1 MTNDL
6 IAVGIGIAG
15 IAAGYLIATYLN
27 KIISG
32 AKIRQ
37 SEQRVQEILDSAK
50 TQAESIK
57 KEAALYARN
66 NLLELRA
73 DFEKETKD
81 RRQEL
86 VVLEKRLLQ
95 KEEYLEKKEDI
106 INKKEADIIRR
117 ERNISITERNLSTK
131 EEEYKKKFNEISLE
145 LQRISGLTT
154 DQAKQML
161 IESVQEQAKHDIGK
175 MLKQLEEEAHQ
186 TAENK
191 AKEIISVAVQR
202 YSGEYAQEHTVT
214 TVDLPNDDLKG
225 RIIGRE
231 GRNIRAIEAATGV
244 DIIVDDTPQAI
255 VISGHDPVKREIAR
269 HSIEKLIADGRIHP
283 GRIEDIVNK
292 TSQEIDKSMKEAGER
307 AMFDLGLHGIHS
319 ELVRLVGRLKY
330 RTSYAQ
336 NVYQHSMEVAFILS
350 IMAGELGLNI
360 KHAKRAGILHDIGK
374 AVDHEVEG
382 SHAVIGANLAKKYGE
397 PPKVVEAIEQHHNDT
412 PESLLGILLQSAD
425 ALSAARPG
433 ARREMYEAYVK
444 RLQDLERLSTSF
456 DGIEKAYAIQ
466 AGREI
471 RVIVSPDKVSD
482 DEIPLLSKQIADRI
496 EKEMSY
502 PGTIKVTVLRETR
515 ASVYAK

>member
-1 MTNDL
+1 MFL
-6 IAVGIGIAG
+6 RIFAG
-15 IAAGYLIATYLN
+15 IPLHGHGYDFL
-27 KIISG
+27 G
-32 AKIRQ
+32 
-37 SEQRVQEILDSAK
+37 LD
-50 TQAESIK
+50 
-57 KEAALYARN
+57 L
-66 NLLELRA
+66 
-73 DFEKETKD
+73 
-81 RRQEL
+81 
-86 VVLEKRLLQ
+86 
-95 KEEYLEKKEDI
+95 
-106 INKKEADIIRR
+106 
-117 ERNISITERNLSTK
+117 
-131 EEEYKKKFNEISLE
+131 
-145 LQRISGLTT
+145 
-154 DQAKQML
+154 
-161 IESVQEQAKHDIGK
+161 
-175 MLKQLEEEAHQ
+175 
-186 TAENK
+186 
-191 AKEIISVAVQR
+191 
-202 YSGEYAQEHTVT
+202 
-214 TVDLPNDDLKG
+214 
-225 RIIGRE
+225 GRE

-269 HSIEKLIADGRIHP
+269 LSIEKLIADGRIHP

-292 TSQEIDKSMKEAGER
+292 TSQEIDKNMKEAGER

-397 PPKVVEAIEQHHNDT
+397 PPRVVEAIEQHHNDT
-412 PESLLGILLQSAD
+412 PENLLGILLQSAD

>member
-1 MTNDL
+1 MIN
-6 IAVGIGIAG
+6 IMEAIGIGLTGTVTGYVIAK
-15 IAAGYLIATYLN
+15 YLDRVISIS
-27 KIISG
+27 KI
-32 AKIRQ
+32 KQ
-37 SEQRVQEILDSAK
+37 SEQKAGEILDSANK
-50 TQAESIK
+50 QAEYIK
-57 KEAALYARN
+57 KEAALHARN
-66 NLLELRA
+66 NLLELKA
-73 DFEKETKD
+73 EFEKETKD
-81 RRQEL
+81 RRQAL
-86 VVLEKRLLQ
+86 VILEKRLLQ

-106 INKKEADIIRR
+106 ISKKEADLLRR
-117 ERNISITERNLSTK
+117 EKNANAAEHSLSAK
-131 EEEYKKKFNEISLE
+131 EEEYKKKFNEINSE
-145 LQRISGLTT
+145 LQRVSGLTT
-154 DQAKQML
+154 DQAKQLLMD
-161 IESVQEQAKHDIGK
+161 SVRDQAKLDIGR
-175 MLKQLEEEAHQ
+175 MLKQIEEEAQQ
-186 TAENK
+186 TAEAK
-191 AKEIISVAVQR
+191 AKDIISVAIQR

-214 TVDLPNDDLKG
+214 TVGLPNDDLKG

-269 HSIEKLIADGRIHP
+269 QSIEKLIADGRIHP

-292 TSQEIDKSMKEAGER
+292 TSQEIEKSMKEAGER
-307 AMFDLGLHGIHS
+307 ALFDLGLHGIHN
-319 ELVRLVGRLKY
+319 ELVKLIGRLKY

-350 IMAGELGLNI
+350 IMSAELGLNV

-397 PPKVVEAIEQHHNDT
+397 PPRVIEAIEQHHNDT
-412 PESLLGILLQSAD
+412 PTGLLGILLQSAD

-456 DGIEKAYAIQ
+456 DGIDKAYAIQ

-471 RVIVSPDKVSD
+471 RIIVAPDKVSD

>member
-1 MTNDL
+1 MMNTL
-6 IAVGIGIAG
+6 ITLGIGIAG
-15 IAAGYLIATYLN
+15 IAAGYVMATYLN
-27 KIISG
+27 KIIG
-32 AKIRQ
+32 RAKIRQ

-50 TQAESIK
+50 IQAESIK

-73 DFEKETKD
+73 EFEKETKD

-86 VVLEKRLLQ
+86 VSLEKRLLQ

-106 INKKEADIIRR
+106 INKKESDIIRR
-117 ERNISITERNLSTK
+117 ERNISIAERNLSTK

-145 LQRISGLTT
+145 LQRVSGLTT
-154 DQAKQML
+154 DEAKQML
-161 IESVQEQAKHDIGK
+161 LDSVKEQAKHDIGK
-175 MLKQLEEEAHQ
+175 MLKQLEEEAQ
-186 TAENK
+186 QSAENK

-214 TVDLPNDDLKG
+214 TVDLPNDELKG

-269 HSIEKLIADGRIHP
+269 LSIEKLIADGRIHP

-319 ELVRLVGRLKY
+319 ELVKLVGRLKY

-397 PPKVVEAIEQHHNDT
+397 PPRVVEAIEQHHNDT

-471 RVIVSPDKVSD
+471 RVVVSPDKVSD

-515 ASVYAK
+515 SSVYAK

>member
-1 MTNDL
+1 MTYKL
-6 IAVGIGIAG
+6 IAVGIGLAG
-15 IAAGYLIATYLN
+15 AAIGYLMATYLN
-27 KIISG
+27 KIISKS
-32 AKIRQ
+32 KIKQ
-37 SEQRVQEILDSAK
+37 SEQKAQEILESAK
-50 TQAESIK
+50 KQADYIK
-57 KEAALYARN
+57 KEAALHARN

-73 DFEKETKD
+73 EFEKETKD

-86 VVLEKRLLQ
+86 VSLEKRLLQ

-106 INKKEADIIRR
+106 ISKKEADILRR
-117 ERNISITERNLSTK
+117 ERNISVSERSLSGK
-131 EEEYKKKFNEISLE
+131 EEEYRKKFSEINIE

-154 DQAKQML
+154 EQAKQLLMD
-161 IESVQEQAKHDIGK
+161 SVREQARHDIGK
-175 MLKQLEEEAHQ
+175 MLKQLEEEAQ
-186 TAENK
+186 QSAENK
-191 AKEIISVAVQR
+191 AKEIISVAIQR

-214 TVDLPNDDLKG
+214 TVDLPNDELKG

-255 VISGHDPVKREIAR
+255 VISGHDPVKREIAKQ
-269 HSIEKLIADGRIHP
+269 SIEKLIADGRIHP

-292 TSQEIDKSMKEAGER
+292 TSQEIEKSMREAGER
-307 AMFDLGLHGIHS
+307 ALFDLGLHGIHA
-319 ELVRLVGRLKY
+319 ELVRLIGRLKY

-350 IMAGELGLNI
+350 IMAAELGLNI

-412 PESLLGILLQSAD
+412 PASLLGILLQSAD

>member
-1 MTNDL
+1 MINIL
-6 IAVGIGIAG
+6 IAAGTGLAG
-15 IAAGYLIATYLN
+15 IAIGYLMATYLN
-27 KIISG
+27 KVIGRSRI
-32 AKIRQ
+32 KQ
-37 SEQRVQEILDSAK
+37 SEQKIQEILESANK
-50 TQAESIK
+50 QADYIK
-57 KEAALYARN
+57 KEAALHARN

-73 DFEKETKD
+73 EFEKETKD

-86 VVLEKRLLQ
+86 VSLEKRLLQ

-106 INKKEADIIRR
+106 INKKETDIMRR
-117 ERNISITERNLSTK
+117 ERNLSTSERSLSSK
-131 EEEYKKKFNEISLE
+131 EEEYRKKFNEINLE
-145 LQRISGLTT
+145 LQRISELTS
-154 DQAKQML
+154 DQAKQLLMD
-161 IESVQEQAKHDIGK
+161 SVREEAKHDIGK
-175 MLKQLEEEAHQ
+175 MLKQLEEEAQQ

-214 TVDLPNDDLKG
+214 TVDLPNDELKG

-255 VISGHDPVKREIAR
+255 VISGHDPVKREIAKQ
-269 HSIEKLIADGRIHP
+269 SIEKLIADGRIHP

-292 TSQEIDKSMKEAGER
+292 TSQEIEKSMREAGER
-307 AMFDLGLHGIHS
+307 ALFDLGLHGINT
-319 ELVRLVGRLKY
+319 ELVKLIGRLKY

-360 KHAKRAGILHDIGK
+360 KHAKRAGIMHDIGK

-412 PESLLGILLQSAD
+412 PASLLGILLQSAD

>member
-1 MTNDL
+1 MIKIL
-6 IAVGIGIAG
+6 EAIGIGFAG
-15 IAAGYLIATYLN
+15 AVFGYVMATYLDRAISKS
-27 KIISG
+27 KI
-32 AKIRQ
+32 KQ
-37 SEQRVQEILDSAK
+37 SEQKAGEILDSANK
-50 TQAESIK
+50 QAEYIK
-57 KEAALYARN
+57 KEAALHARN

-73 DFEKETKD
+73 EFEKETKD
-81 RRQEL
+81 RRQGL
-86 VVLEKRLLQ
+86 VSLEKRLLQ

-106 INKKEADIIRR
+106 ISKKEADILRR
-117 ERNISITERNLSTK
+117 ERNVNVSERSLSTK
-131 EEEYKKKFNEISLE
+131 EEEYKKKFNEISIE

-154 DQAKQML
+154 DEAKQLLMD
-161 IESVQEQAKHDIGK
+161 SVREQAKHDIGK
-175 MLKQLEEEAHQ
+175 MLKQIEDEAQQ
-186 TAENK
+186 TAEAK
-191 AKEIISVAVQR
+191 AKEIISVAIQR

-269 HSIEKLIADGRIHP
+269 LSIEKLIADGRIHP

-292 TSQEIDKSMKEAGER
+292 TSQETEKSMKEAGER
-307 AMFDLGLHGIHS
+307 ALFDLGLHGIHN
-319 ELVRLVGRLKY
+319 ELVKLIGRLKY

-350 IMAGELGLNI
+350 IMSAELGLNI

-412 PESLLGILLQSAD
+412 PTSLLGILLQSAD

-456 DGIEKAYAIQ
+456 DGIDKAYAIQ

-515 ASVYAK
+515 SSVYAK

>member
-131 EEEYKKKFNEISLE
+131 EEEYKKKFNEISIE

-161 IESVQEQAKHDIGK
+161 MESVQEQAKHDIGK
-175 MLKQLEEEAHQ
+175 MLKQLEEEAQQ

-456 DGIEKAYAIQ
+456 EGIEKAYAIQ

>member
-1 MTNDL
+1 MMYKL
-6 IAVGIGIAG
+6 IAVGIGLAG
-15 IAAGYLIATYLN
+15 TVAGYLIATYLN
-27 KIISG
+27 KIISRS
-32 AKIRQ
+32 KIKQ
-37 SEQRVQEILDSAK
+37 SGQKAQEILETAK
-50 TQAESIK
+50 KQAEYIK
-57 KEAALYARN
+57 KEAALHARN

-73 DFEKETKD
+73 EFEKETRD

-86 VVLEKRLLQ
+86 VSLEKRLLQ

-106 INKKEADIIRR
+106 ISKKEADIFRR
-117 ERNISITERNLSTK
+117 ERNISVSERNLANR
-131 EEEYKKKFNEISLE
+131 EEEYKKKFNEINLE
-145 LQRISGLTT
+145 LQRVSGLSTE
-154 DQAKQML
+154 QAKQML
-161 IESVQEQAKHDIGK
+161 MDSVREQTKHDIGK
-175 MLKQLEEEAHQ
+175 MLKQLEEEAQQ

-191 AKEIISVAVQR
+191 AKEIISTAIQR

-214 TVDLPNDDLKG
+214 TVDLPSDELKG

-255 VISGHDPVKREIAR
+255 VISGHDPVKREIAKL
-269 HSIEKLIADGRIHP
+269 SIEKLIADGRIHP

-292 TSQEIDKSMKEAGER
+292 TSQEIEKSMKEAGER
-307 AMFDLGLHGIHS
+307 AMFDLGLHGIHP
-319 ELVRLVGRLKY
+319 ELVKLIGRLKY

-350 IMAGELGLNI
+350 IMAAELGLNI

-397 PPKVVEAIEQHHNDT
+397 PSKVVEAVEQHHNDT
-412 PESLLGILLQSAD
+412 PSSLLGILLQSAD

-444 RLQDLERLSTSF
+444 RLQELERLSTSF

-471 RVIVSPDKVSD
+471 RIIVSPDKVSD
-482 DEIPLLSKQIADRI
+482 DEVVLLSKQIADRI

>member
-1 MTNDL
+1 MMNTL
-6 IAVGIGIAG
+6 ITLGIGIAG
-15 IAAGYLIATYLN
+15 IAAGYVMATYLN
-27 KIISG
+27 KIIG
-32 AKIRQ
+32 RAKIRQ

-73 DFEKETKD
+73 EFEKETKD

-86 VVLEKRLLQ
+86 VSLEKRLLQ

-106 INKKEADIIRR
+106 INKKESDIIRR
-117 ERNISITERNLSTK
+117 ERNISITERNLSTR

-145 LQRISGLTT
+145 LQRVSGLTT
-154 DQAKQML
+154 DEAKQML
-161 IESVQEQAKHDIGK
+161 LDSVKEQAKHDIGK
-175 MLKQLEEEAHQ
+175 MLKQLEEEAQ
-186 TAENK
+186 QSAENK

-214 TVDLPNDDLKG
+214 TVDLPNDELKG

-269 HSIEKLIADGRIHP
+269 LSIEKLIADGRIHP

-319 ELVRLVGRLKY
+319 ELVKLVGRLKY

-397 PPKVVEAIEQHHNDT
+397 PPRVVEAIEQHHNDT

-471 RVIVSPDKVSD
+471 RVVVSPDKVSD